1 MNFGVK
7 NKPSKNIILHKIF
20 CFITASNVVIF
31 CFTTASNVVMLIKK
45 AVLLTLLAQHE
56 IFKLNLNKHFFRS
69 IRVTTHITFQWTE
82 QHFKFFIK
90 ND

>member
-20 CFITASNVVIF
+20 CFITASNVV
-31 CFTTASNVVMLIKK
+31 MLIKK
-45 AVLLTLLAQHE
+45 AVLLTLLARHE
-56 IFKLNLNKHFFRS
+56 ICKLNLNKHFFRS
-69 IRVTTHITFQWTE
+69 IHVTTHTTFQWTE
-82 QHFKFFIK
+82 QHIKFFIK